1 MPRETFDRLLRRRFA
16 LPLLLAGVAI
26 LTLFNEIAYHRTALA
41 VRTSSALA
49 DARIATAGVLQL
61 LTDAE
66 TGQRGY
72 LLTGRASGDYQRYF
86 MKDGKRH
93 PHIIDPRSGDTI
105 DLVASVTIIT
115 SGGNDAGLRSDGNTK
130 PLFIAGPQHWRAMA
144 QRLGLNE
151 VLLIDAKRHIEM
163 TPAMQER
170 IAADSAINQTKA
182 ATRAVP

>member
-61 LTDAE
+61 LIDAE

-72 LLTGRASGDYQRYF
+72 LLTGRAEYLALLEKAKAELQR
-86 MKDGKRH
+86 
-93 PHIIDPRSGDTI
+93 
-105 DLVASVTIIT
+105 
-115 SGGNDAGLRSDGNTK
+115 
-130 PLFIAGPQHWRAMA
+130 Q
-144 QRLGLNE
+144 
-151 VLLIDAKRHIEM
+151 
-163 TPAMQER
+163 
-170 IAADSAINQTKA
+170 
-182 ATRAVP
+182 TRAVTAFFCERRNRPGRPLENIEGDSRARRWRACG

>member
-72 LLTGRASGDYQRYF
+72 LLTGRAEYLAPLE
-86 MKDGKRH
+86 KAKAEL
-93 PHIIDPRSGDTI
+93 PR
-105 DLVASVTIIT
+105 
-115 SGGNDAGLRSDGNTK
+115 
-130 PLFIAGPQHWRAMA
+130 Q
-144 QRLGLNE
+144 
-151 VLLIDAKRHIEM
+151 
-163 TPAMQER
+163 
-170 IAADSAINQTKA
+170 
-182 ATRAVP
+182 TRAVTAFFAKGETGLADPLKISKKIAERGDGVLAADAATSPDTDCWRNLSGLLSLLLQDPLLRTLEAAPALRGNAGADCVATSDD